1 MIYHSVNDLLRLS
14 EENNIAL
21 WKVIMKADM
30 EERQVTEEESFEQMR
45 QMYRAMKQADTEYN
59 KELKSASGLAGGDGE
74 KLHQYNAAGRN
85 LAGEYIGLVM
95 EKAVKMGE
103 SNACMKRI
111 VAAPTAGAC
120 GVIPAVFLAY
130 EEYCHIFEDRMVEAM
145 YITAGIG
152 AVIAE
157 NASIAGA
164 SGGCQAE
171 IGSASAMAAAGLAY
185 LQGGSNEMIVNAMAF
200 ALKNMLG
207 LACDPV
213 CGLVEVPC
221 IKRNSA
227 GAVNAV
233 TSAQMALAGVKS
245 AISPDEVIDTMRSIG
260 EVMPKCLK
268 ETSEGG
274 LAATQAAE
282 DIRKQL
288 ENNSN

>member
-1 MIYHSVNDLLRLS
+1 MIYHSIQDLLNLAK
-14 EENNIAL
+14 EYQIPL
-21 WKVIMKADM
+21 WEVVCRADM
-30 EERQVTEEESFEQMR
+30 EERQVTKEQSFETMHR
-45 QMYRAMKQADTEYN
+45 MYEAMKQADSAYD
-59 KELKSASGLAGGDGE
+59 KDLKSASGLAGGAGG
-74 KLHQYNAAGRN
+74 KMHCYNAAGKN
-85 LAGEYIGLVM
+85 IAGEYIGLVM

-130 EEYCHIFEDRMVEAM
+130 QEYFRAEEQKMVEAM
-145 YITAGIG
+145 YLTAGIG

-185 LQGGSNEMIVNAMAF
+185 LQGGDDEQIVNAMAF

-207 LACDPV
+207 LTCDPV

-233 TSAQMALAGVKS
+233 TSAQMALAGICS
-245 AISPDEVIDTMRSIG
+245 AIAPDEVIDTMRRIG
-260 EVMPKCLK
+260 NALPACLK

-274 LAATQAAE
+274 LATTPSAQKVRE
-282 DIRKQL
+282 KMDGGQ
-288 ENNSN
+288 